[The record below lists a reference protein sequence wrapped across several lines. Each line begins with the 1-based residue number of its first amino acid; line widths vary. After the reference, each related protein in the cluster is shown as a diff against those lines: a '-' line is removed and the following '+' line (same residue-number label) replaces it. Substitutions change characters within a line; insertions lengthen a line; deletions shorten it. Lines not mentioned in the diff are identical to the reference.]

1 MRQEELADLLQV
13 QGIQLDEA
21 TLAAVLRWRE
31 AWLKEWDHHVR
42 RLALGDEDLPAPLWC
57 WPP

>member
-1 MRQEELADLLQV
+1 VRQEALADLLQT
-13 QGIQLDEA
+13 QGIELDEA

-31 AWLKEWDHHVR
+31 AWLKEWDHVR

-57 WPP
+57 WPPP

>member
-1 MRQEELADLLQV
+1 VRQEELADLLQV

-31 AWLKEWDHHVR
+31 AWLKEWDHVH